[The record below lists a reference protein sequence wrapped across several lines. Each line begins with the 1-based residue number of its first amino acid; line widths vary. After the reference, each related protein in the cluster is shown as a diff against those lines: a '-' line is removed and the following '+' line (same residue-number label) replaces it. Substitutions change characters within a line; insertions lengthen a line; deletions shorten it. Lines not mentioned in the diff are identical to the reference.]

1 MNRICPRRTVLLAWA
16 TMLLP
21 AMGTTQQSK
30 DPRTDPANPRKIMV
44 EAPVVRTGVSY
55 QSINRRDPFLNLL
68 LLKKEQ
74 KPIQDPEESR
84 GQPPP
89 GIGGMFMAEVT
100 LLGVA
105 SQEGVQTAIFRGTD
119 KRAYFLHQGDKLF
132 DGPITKI
139 DADAV
144 TLVRETRFKSGKIL
158 RQEVIKRLR
167 PR

>member
-1 MNRICPRRTVLLAWA
+1 
-16 TMLLP
+16 
-21 AMGTTQQSK
+21 MGAAQQPK
-30 DPRTDPANPRKIMV
+30 DPKTDPAKAKKIIV
-44 EAPVVRTGVSY
+44 KSPVVYTGVQY
-55 QSINRRDPFLNLL
+55 QSGNRRDPFLNLL

-74 KPIQDPEESR
+74 KPLQDPEEPR

-105 SQEGVQTAIFRGTD
+105 SQEGEQTAIFRGTD
-119 KRAYFLHQGDKLF
+119 KRAYFLRQGDKLF
-132 DGPITKI
+132 DGSITKI

-144 TLVRETRFKSGKIL
+144 TLIRETRFKSGKIL
-158 RQEVIKRLR
+158 NQEVIKRLR

>member
-1 MNRICPRRTVLLAWA
+1 LLAWA

-21 AMGTTQQSK
+21 AMGAAQQPK
-30 DPRTDPANPRKIMV
+30 DPKTDPAKAKKIIV
-44 EAPVVRTGVSY
+44 ESPVVNTGVLY
-55 QSINRRDPFLNLL
+55 QSGNRRDPFLNLL

-74 KPIQDPEESR
+74 KPLQDPEEPR

-105 SQEGVQTAIFRGTD
+105 SQEGEQTAIFRGTD
-119 KRAYFLHQGDKLF
+119 KRAYFLRQGDKLF
-132 DGPITKI
+132 DGSITKI

-144 TLVRETRFKSGKIL
+144 TLIRETRFKSGKNL
-158 RQEVIKRLR
+158 KQEVIKRLR